1 MSAEEPW
8 TVGRLLT
15 WTSDYLQQHEADSPR
30 LDAELLLAQS
40 LGCKRIELY
49 TRYDEVVADEPRGKF
64 RNLVKQRAAGMPV
77 AYLLGRKEFYSR
89 DFRVTPDVLIP
100 RPETE
105 HLVIAA
111 LDRLREAAKS
121 GAPRIC
127 DVGTGSGCVAV
138 TLAKE
143 LPTLQVTAI
152 DISGPALQIA
162 QENAEKHGVAERIEF
177 VEGDLL
183 EPVAAEAAYDAI
195 VSNPPYIGLVEKPT
209 LPRDVLQFE
218 PHAALF
224 SGEDGLD
231 AIRQLV
237 AQAPSRLKPG
247 GWLLI
252 EFGPVVAEAA
262 TAIVAADPNFDPP
275 TVEKDLAKLQRI
287 LIARRKA
294 N

>member
-1 MSAEEPW
+1 M
-8 TVGRLLT
+8 GRLLK
-15 WTSDYLQQHEADSPR
+15 WTADYLQQQKADSPR

-49 TRYDEVVADEPRGKF
+49 TRFDEVVADEPRGKF
-64 RNLVKQRAAGMPV
+64 RNLVKQRASGMPV

-111 LDRLREAAKS
+111 LDRLREIAKT
-121 GAPRIC
+121 GAPQIC
-127 DVGTGSGCVAV
+127 DVGTGSGCVAI

-143 LPTLQVTAI
+143 LPTLHVTAI
-152 DISGPALQIA
+152 EISPAALVVA
-162 QENAEKHGVAERIEF
+162 AENAEKLGVAERIEF

-183 EPVAAEAAYDAI
+183 TTLPETPAFDAI

-218 PHAALF
+218 PHGALF

-231 AIRQLV
+231 AIRALV
-237 AQAPSRLKPG
+237 DQAPSRLKPG

-252 EFGPVVAEAA
+252 EFGPVVADAA
-262 TAIVAADPNFDPP
+262 TAILAGSPHFETP
-275 TVEKDLAKLQRI
+275 TVEKDLAKLPRI